1 MRQII
6 LILLLTL
13 GQLGQAQIGFEES
26 AFSMGVNSSYG
37 FSYLGGGVS
46 FWDFDN
52 DGLDDIT
59 YATTEGEETHFYRNN
74 GVKYDR
80 VDLGINDTFETKQV
94 LWVDYDNDGDYD
106 FFATSITGLNKLYE
120 NNGNMI
126 FKDITMSSGLY
137 QENLYTYGAA
147 FGDIDNDGDLDAF
160 LSHRDVL
167 TKNQRNY
174 LYLNTDGFF
183 TDITESAGLYLGNDL
198 SFCASFF
205 DYDNDG
211 DQDIYVSN
219 DKYTKSN
226 KLYKNNGDLTFEDV
240 SAASGTG
247 VIIDAMSTTISDYN
261 ADGWLDIYVTNTSEG
276 NYHFRNNGDGTFT
289 NVAEELGTAF
299 YSVGWGAVY
308 LDADNDA
315 DLDLYV
321 SGMPTGSD
329 GRLSAAFYENSN
341 GLFNIRSNIGMD
353 GDTRR
358 SFANAIGDADN
369 DGDADIIVMNDSEDN
384 FLWKNVSSN
393 NNNWL
398 KIRLEGTQSNK
409 AGIGSKIEMFANGQ
423 LQYRY
428 TLCGEGYLGQNSG
441 YEFFGL
447 KQAPKADYIKVT
459 WLSGVVDMIE
469 EVAANKN
476 YSILEGSG
484 EAVEMV
490 IDGASPPEEPEEDP
504 EEETS
509 EETSEEE
516 TPDQTEENTE
526 DPPAGEEESEQ
537 IEEEVQKCQGK
548 AILLFPNP
556 SRDGNFRM
564 CRQQDNGTL
573 KAEVFDL
580 QGRKVMS
587 QTVDD
592 KAPDL
597 NLHQLTSG
605 VYLVRLTDN
614 KSTTTSK
621 LIRR

>member
-1 MRQII
+1 MRQIF
-6 LILLLTL
+6 LILLLFL
-13 GQLGQAQIGFEES
+13 GSLGQAQISFEES

-37 FSYLGGGVS
+37 LSYLGGGVS

-59 YATTEGEETHFYRNN
+59 FATTEGEETYFYRNE
-74 GVKYDR
+74 GSKFSR

-106 FFATSITGLNKLYE
+106 FFATSISGLNKLYE
-120 NNGNMI
+120 NNGNLI
-126 FKDITMSSGLY
+126 FKDITMSSGLF

-147 FGDIDNDGDLDAF
+147 FGDIDNDGDLDVF
-160 LSHRDVL
+160 LTHRDVL
-167 TKNQRNY
+167 TKNQYNY

-183 TDITESAGLYLGNDL
+183 TEITESAGLYLGNDL

-240 SAASGTG
+240 SLSSGTG

-261 ADGWLDIYVTNTSEG
+261 GDGWFDIYVTNTSEG

-299 YSVGWGAVY
+299 YSIGWGAVY

-321 SGMPTGSD
+321 SGMLTGTD
-329 GRLSAAFYENSN
+329 ERISAAFYQNTDGQFS
-341 GLFNIRSNIGMD
+341 IPSNIGMD
-353 GDTRR
+353 GDRRR

-369 DGDADIIVMNDSEDN
+369 DGDADIIVMNDSENN
-384 FLWKNVSSN
+384 FLWKNVSVN

-398 KIRLEGTQSNK
+398 KIRLEGTASNK
-409 AGIGSKIEMFANGQ
+409 AGIGSKIELFADGK

-447 KQAPKADYIKVT
+447 KQAPQADYIKVT
-459 WLSGVVDMIE
+459 WLSGMVDIIE
-469 EVAANKN
+469 AVDANKT
-476 YSILEGSG
+476 YSIVEGSG
-484 EAVEMV
+484 QAVEMV
-490 IDGASPPEEPEEDP
+490 FEGNDNSESEEET

-509 EETSEEE
+509 EEPQEEATE
-516 TPDQTEENTE
+516 GQTEEDADDTSN
-526 DPPAGEEESEQ
+526 EEESEQ
-537 IEEEVQKCQGK
+537 LEEAAAQKCQGRE
-548 AILLFPNP
+548 ILLFPNP
-556 SRDGNFRM
+556 STDGTFRL
-564 CRQQDNGTL
+564 CRQNFSGTL

-580 QGRKVMS
+580 QGRKVMV
-587 QTVDD
+587 QLIDEKT
-592 KAPDL
+592 PDL
-597 NLHQLTSG
+597 VLHQLTSG
-605 VYLVRLTDN
+605 VYLVRLKDKN
-614 KSTTTSK
+614 STTMSK
-621 LIRR
+621 LVRR